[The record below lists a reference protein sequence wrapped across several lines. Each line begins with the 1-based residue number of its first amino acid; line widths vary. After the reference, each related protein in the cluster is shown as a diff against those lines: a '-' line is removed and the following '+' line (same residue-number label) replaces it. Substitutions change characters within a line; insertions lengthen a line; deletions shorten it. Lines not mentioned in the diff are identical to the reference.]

1 MLKEEVI
8 FAFVIDQAIGVIHPV
23 AIWCEVKLWTI
34 FLVAKFSSWLRNHG
48 TYLILTAVDFITSLF
63 DASSVVSTLGL
74 LGVLGIIFMETGL
87 LIGLVF
93 PGGEVVFL
101 AGIAASGAGSA
112 VLGDAKLSAPLLF
125 ALAPVAAITGGEV
138 GYWFGKK
145 YGRKFFERPD
155 SRFFNQKMVNTT
167 EKWLLKYGP
176 RKALVFGRFIPFA
189 RTLINPVCGV
199 VHLERKLFSTWN
211 AIGAIIWTQVA
222 MGIGYLL
229 GDLIEGS
236 VNKYLYPIIA
246 LIVLVTL
253 VPLDYE
259 TTHGLCTLT
268 LHGTVASDN
277 CQPRPVSSIFA
288 ADRHFFWAARP
299 SKIAFCN
306 SIINCRLMARAN
318 LS

>member
-1 MLKEEVI
+1 MPVIEISTCCMSPRHVAPDIGLWIVLKEEVI
-8 FAFVIDQAIGVIHPV
+8 FAFVIDQPIWIIHPV
-23 AIWCEVKLWTI
+23 AIWCEVKLWAI
-34 FLVAKFSSWLRNHG
+34 FLVTKFASWMRNHG
-48 TYLILTAVDFITSLF
+48 TYLILTGMEFITNLF
-63 DASSVVSTLGL
+63 DASAVVSTLGL
-74 LGVLGIIFMETGL
+74 IGVLAIIFMETGL

-112 VLGDAKLSAPLLF
+112 VLGDAKLSAPWLF
-125 ALAPVAAITGGEV
+125 ALAPIAAIVGGEV

-145 YGRKFFERPD
+145 YGRRFFDRPD

-176 RKALVFGRFIPFA
+176 RKALIFGRFIPFA

-222 MGIGYLL
+222 IGIGYLL
-229 GDLIEGS
+229 GDAIEGS

-253 VPLDYE
+253 VPLLFE
-259 TTHGLCTLT
+259 
-268 LHGTVASDN
+268 
-277 CQPRPVSSIFA
+277 IFKE
-288 ADRHFFWAARP
+288 WQ
-299 SKIAFCN
+299 SK
-306 SIINCRLMARAN
+306 RYRK
-318 LS
+318 